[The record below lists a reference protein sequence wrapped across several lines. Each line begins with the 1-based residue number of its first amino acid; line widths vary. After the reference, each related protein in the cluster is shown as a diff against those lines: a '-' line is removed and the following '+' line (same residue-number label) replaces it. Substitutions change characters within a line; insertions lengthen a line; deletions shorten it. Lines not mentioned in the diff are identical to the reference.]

1 MIKKTPPRP
10 NAAVLSPGEACY
22 VLGLSW
28 NTLRPLLISGEI
40 RHKRIGT
47 RYIIPQQAIDDY
59 LQSDVDRAR
68 AFAKT
73 IIRGV
78 K

>member
-1 MIKKTPPRP
+1 MIKKTPPP
-10 NAAVLSPGEACY
+10 PDAAVLSPGEACY

-28 NTLRPLLISGEI
+28 NTLRPLLAAGEI
-40 RHKRIGT
+40 RHKRVGA
-47 RYIIPQQAIDDY
+47 RYIIPRQAIDDY

-68 AFAKT
+68 AFAKS
-73 IIRGV
+73 IIRSV